1 VPPGVLAS
9 SAWGVSGAMVELES
23 LLGGLVDDR
32 TRLCDIMFPEGETVT
47 LGLGCEVPGFALSL
61 ELVEKVGEEALPSVG
76 VGGVIRVVGA
86 PARFGGVAGSWVMMR
101 LGAVERSEVVDRVC
115 SPLCICGGEAW
126 KDSSST
132 LVSRFFPPNKAP
144 SPPPLEPGR
153 EPSE

>member
-61 ELVEKVGEEALPSVG
+61 ELVKVGEEALPSVG

-86 PARFGGVAGSWVMMR
+86 SARFGGVA
-101 LGAVERSEVVDRVC
+101 
-115 SPLCICGGEAW
+115 
-126 KDSSST
+126 
-132 LVSRFFPPNKAP
+132 VS
-144 SPPPLEPGR
+144 
-153 EPSE
+153 